1 MRIVDDTVEDGVGES
16 RFTDDIVPLLQ
27 RQLAGDQDGGVVV
40 SVLDDFHEIAPLIG
54 VETVRAP
61 IVEDQEVRLG
71 AGPEQVG
78 VASVGASGFEFR
90 EHSGDAFVEDGEVVA
105 AGLLNKSVRTSMTSV
120 ELSLRLTRIAKHS
133 RLYSSR
139 TFNVLKTFPSSVL
152 WWTKS

>member
-71 AGPEQVG
+71 EGPEQVG
-78 VASVGASGFEFR
+78 VASVGAAGFEFR
-90 EHSGDAFVEDGEVVA
+90 EHPGDALVEDGEVVA
-105 AGLLNKSVRTSMTSV
+105 AGLLAERAGETGFADTAGSGDDQILFACDGVW
-120 ELSLRLTRIAKHS
+120 IAG
-133 RLYSSR
+133 
-139 TFNVLKTFPSSVL
+139 
-152 WWTKS
+152 